1 MMVDWI
7 QVGVIVLSVLTAIAV
22 FTAAVR
28 SGKPLRRLFGS
39 ALHGLGAL
47 ALVNVT
53 AGLTGVSVG
62 FSWLAAGCGAF
73 LGIPG
78 IIGLVLMQI
87 IVPMM

>member
-1 MMVDWI
+1 MMDWMQI
-7 QVGVIVLSVLTAIAV
+7 AFIALLVVTAIVV

-28 SGKPLRRLFGS
+28 ADKPLRRLFGS
-39 ALHGLGAL
+39 GLQGLGAL

-62 FSWLAAGCGAF
+62 FSWLATGCGVL
-73 LGIPG
+73 LGVPG

-87 IVPMM
+87 VLPLT

>member
-1 MMVDWI
+1 MLDWMQI
-7 QVGVIVLSVLTAIAV
+7 ALIALLVVTAIAV

-28 SGKPLRRLFGS
+28 AEKPLRRLFGS
-39 ALHGLGAL
+39 GLQGLGAL

-53 AGLTGVSVG
+53 VGLTGVSVG
-62 FSWLAAGCGAF
+62 FSWLAACCGAL

-87 IVPMM
+87 VLPLM